1 MLRMLA
7 AVALKVVVAEPAGT
21 VTVDAGTGSSALLLD
36 SETALPPEGAPA
48 FRFTVHVALAP
59 EVKLVELQV
68 REESATTDTMLMVA
82 VCVTPLRVAVSVTVK
97 LLKIAPAEVLMVVVA
112 EPAGTVTADGTRSS
126 SA

>member
-59 EVKLVELQV
+59 EVKLLGLHD
-68 REESATTDTMLMVA
+68 SADRTTGAARLMVE
-82 VCVTPLRVAVSVTVK
+82 VFETLFRVAVN
-97 LLKIAPAEVLMVVVA
+97 VA
-112 EPAGTVTADGTRSS
+112 F
-126 SA
+126 